1 MRVVTWRKAILPLL
15 ALALVLS
22 VVVVPLAA
30 AACPEWSTPVNIS
43 GSPGVSQEPAIA
55 IDSSGTTHVVWQDNM
70 PGVYEVFYACKPA
83 DGSWSAPIIISP
95 DDTNASQYPDIA
107 IDGDD
112 NLHVVW
118 QDDTALGTIDIY
130 YINKTAGGPWSSEVV
145 IYSDAAPSM
154 WPAIA
159 IDNHDNLHVVWHD
172 QEPGSYEIYYS
183 MSMDGG
189 STWLPPAIISGAPG
203 SYAAAIAIDSEDN
216 LHVVWQHIILSKYE
230 IYYATKPSGDPWSTP
245 VNISKNSGDSLYPA
259 IATDN
264 SNNLHVVWE
273 DLTPGNYEILYSISM
288 DGGLTWPTQVN
299 ISDSDDSS
307 VFPDIATDSN
317 NGLHVVW
324 SDWTPGNL
332 EVYYASKPSDGSW
345 STPENISN
353 SEDDSN
359 TPAIAVDNSSR
370 NLHVVWSEQIAA
382 LDWEVMY
389 ASAPLPEEAA
399 EGGLSWPVIVGIAV
413 GGVAAAAGIYFFTI
427 RRWLKPGRV

>member
-1 MRVVTWRKAILPLL
+1 MRAVTWRKAILLL
-15 ALALVLS
+15 ALALALL
-22 VVVVPLAA
+22 VVMGAMPA
-30 AACPEWSTPVNIS
+30 AACPEWSTPVDIS

-55 IDSSGTTHVVWQDNM
+55 IDSNGTTHVVWQDTT
-70 PGVYEVFYACKPA
+70 PSVYEVFYACKPS

-95 DDTNASQYPDIA
+95 DGAFPSQYPDIA

-118 QDDTALGTIDIY
+118 QEETALATTDIY
-130 YINKTAGGPWSSEVV
+130 YINKTRDGSWSSAVV
-145 IYSDAAPSM
+145 IYSNDGPSR

-172 QEPGSYEIYYS
+172 QEPGSYEIFYS

-216 LHVVWQHIILSKYE
+216 LHVVWQHIISGKYE
-230 IYYATKPSGDPWSTP
+230 IYYATKPSGDPWSTA
-245 VNISKNSGDSLYPA
+245 VNVSHNSGDSYYPA

-273 DLTPGNYEILYSISM
+273 DLTPGNYEILYSISE
-288 DGGLTWPTQVN
+288 DGGLTWSTSVN
-299 ISDSDDSS
+299 ISNNEDSS

-332 EVYYASKPSDGSW
+332 EIYYASKPSGGSW

-353 SEDDSN
+353 SEHDSN
-359 TPAIAVDNSSR
+359 TPAIAIDNHIR
-370 NLHVVWSEQIAA
+370 NLRVVWSEQVDLTRLEI
-382 LDWEVMY
+382 MY

-399 EGGLSWPVIVGIAV
+399 EGGLSIYAIVGIAV
-413 GGVAAAAGIYFFTI
+413 GGAAAAAGIYFFAI
-427 RRWLKPGRV
+427 RRWLKPGPV